1 MRNADCGLRNS
12 KKLAEAVRKA
22 VTSTLNREVEV
33 EVERQEGGRWAI
45 TLLKGK
51 ARSVAIGLE
60 HWEMDAMLQVPLV
73 PAHRRGI
80 FLRQYRV
87 LVGE

>member
-1 MRNADCGLRNS
+1 MRNT
-12 KKLAEAVRKA
+12 KKLNEAVRKA
-22 VTSTLNREVEV
+22 VTGTLNREVDV
-33 EVERQEGGRWAI
+33 EVDRQEGGRWAI
-45 TLLKGK
+45 TLLHGK
-51 ARSVAIGLE
+51 ARSVTIGLE
-60 HWEMDAMLQVPLV
+60 QWEMDAMLQVPLI

>member
-1 MRNADCGLRNS
+1 MRT
-12 KKLAEAVRKA
+12 KKITETVRKA
-22 VTSTLNREVEV
+22 VSGTLNREVDV
-33 EVERQEGGRWAI
+33 EVERRDGGRWAV
-45 TLLKGK
+45 TLLHGK

-60 HWEMDAMLQVPLV
+60 QWEMDSMLQVPLV

>member
-1 MRNADCGLRNS
+1 MRLT
-12 KKLAEAVRKA
+12 KKITETVRKA
-22 VTSTLNREVEV
+22 VSGTLNREVDV
-33 EVERQEGGRWAI
+33 EVERQEGGRWAV
-45 TLLKGK
+45 TMLRGK
-51 ARSVAIGLE
+51 SRSVSIGLE
-60 HWEMDAMLQVPLV
+60 QWEMDSMLQVPLV